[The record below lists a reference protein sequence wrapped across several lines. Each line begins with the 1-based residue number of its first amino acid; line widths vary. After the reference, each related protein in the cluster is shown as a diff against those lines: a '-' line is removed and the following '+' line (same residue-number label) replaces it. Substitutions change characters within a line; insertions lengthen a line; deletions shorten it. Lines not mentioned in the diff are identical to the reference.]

1 MSQSEGT
8 GSEAELDTQ
17 YITATAPGLDT
28 VVYYVD
34 DDSDPFVTLVEDI
47 MESAVKPTVVSIS
60 YGGDEYEMGREYVE
74 RCNQEFGKL
83 ALMGITILA
92 SSGDSGVRGDD
103 NDCHMGSQY
112 IASFPASAPYVTA
125 VGGVSGGSE
134 QKGNTGEVAWM
145 YSGGGFSIFFEEPSW
160 QSDAVSSYFKQDI
173 DYPESERYETGMR
186 GFPDIAAQSVDYI
199 IAVGGDWYLVS
210 GTSAS
215 CPVVAGMVSMINME
229 RVKSGKETL
238 GFLNPSLYSMYDEGE
253 DIANDITEG
262 YNEGCRMD
270 NDIGWQTAQGWDP
283 ITGVGTPKFEELFSK
298 LRDL

>member
-1 MSQSEGT
+1 
-8 GSEAELDTQ
+8 
-17 YITATAPGLDT
+17 
-28 VVYYVD
+28 
-34 DDSDPFVTLVEDI
+34 
-47 MESAVKPTVVSIS
+47 VKPTVVSIS
-60 YGGDEYEMGREYVE
+60 YGGDEYEMGQQYVE

-92 SSGDSGVRGDD
+92 SSGDSGTRGDD
-103 NDCHMGSQY
+103 NDCYRGTQF

-134 QKGNTGEVAWM
+134 QEKSTGEVAWT

-160 QSDAVSSYFKQDI
+160 QSGAVSNYFDQDI
-173 DYPESERYETGMR
+173 DYPDEERYDTGMR
-186 GFPDIAAQSVDYI
+186 GLPDIAAQSVDYI

-215 CPVVAGMVSMINME
+215 CPVVAGMISMINME
-229 RVKSGKETL
+229 RVKNGKETL